1 MCLEDLAER
10 GHAMTEAPG
19 RSCPWCSTPAT
30 EEATTC
36 ASCGAALAQR
46 ESIGDLVIP
55 GLTNV
60 DPALQAID
68 GRPMRIP
75 GPSPSQGLAS
85 GAVVAAA
92 MGGPAGLAIMGG
104 LAAVAAAEYAGARRD
119 SHGNLIDLDDVGKPS
134 ALVLQALDR
143 LDREGGGEDA
153 ASPPPAA
160 ENDPWRD
167 EPPTPPVDT
176 TSETD
181 QAD

>member
-1 MCLEDLAER
+1 
-10 GHAMTEAPG
+10 
-19 RSCPWCSTPAT
+19 
-30 EEATTC
+30 
-36 ASCGAALAQR
+36 
-46 ESIGDLVIP
+46 
-55 GLTNV
+55 
-60 DPALQAID
+60 
-68 GRPMRIP
+68 
-75 GPSPSQGLAS
+75 
-85 GAVVAAA
+85 
-92 MGGPAGLAIMGG
+92 MGGR
-104 LAAVAAAEYAGARRD
+104 AAVAGALYAGARRD

-176 TSETD
+176 TSEAD